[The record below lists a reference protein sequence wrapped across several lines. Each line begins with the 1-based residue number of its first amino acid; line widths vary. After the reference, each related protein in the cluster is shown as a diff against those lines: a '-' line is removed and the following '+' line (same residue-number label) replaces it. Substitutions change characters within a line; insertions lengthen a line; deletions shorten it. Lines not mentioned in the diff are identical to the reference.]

1 VARGQALRTGAAESS
16 DRGAASTGPGLTP
29 VVNSTADAAWP
40 PGGQRRPTGGPGA
53 EETSLT
59 GGPHCSNFPT
69 RK

>member
-1 VARGQALRTGAAESS
+1 VARGQALQTGATVSL

-29 VVNSTADAAWP
+29 MVNGTVDAAWP
-40 PGGQRRPTGGPGA
+40 LGGQRCPTGGPGA
-53 EETSLT
+53 KETSLT

>member
-1 VARGQALRTGAAESS
+1 MARGQALRTGATESS

-40 PGGQRRPTGGPGA
+40 PGGQRRLTGDPST

-59 GGPHCSNFPT
+59 GGPRCSNFQT
-69 RK
+69 